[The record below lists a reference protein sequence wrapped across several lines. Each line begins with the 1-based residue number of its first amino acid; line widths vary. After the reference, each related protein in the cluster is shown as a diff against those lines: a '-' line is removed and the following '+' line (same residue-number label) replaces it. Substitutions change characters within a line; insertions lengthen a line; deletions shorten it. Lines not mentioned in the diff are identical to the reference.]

1 MKTFLILSALLQCLS
16 LVGATSNGIV
26 VDRLVSR
33 NYYEDVGLVKR
44 GSGFANGGSTSNSGK
59 DGSGRLKNKNNF
71 EISFYHVND
80 VHAHLDQFRPSGSSC
95 TDPSRGC
102 VGGYPRIKS
111 VIEQHRPPKKHSLFL
126 NAGDEFQGTLFYT
139 LYKGAAISSVLNQLG
154 FDAMTLGNHE
164 FDDGD
169 DLLASFVANLT
180 FPVITANIHT
190 NNRKLARGLVPY
202 KVFNKGKY
210 RGMDLAIVAV
220 TTETTKTISRPGEGT
235 TFEDPVAAVKRTV
248 QYIKRFHRDVKRIVA
263 LTHIGYSQDIRLAQ
277 ETTDISLIVG
287 GHSHTLLADNTTVP
301 AAKGPYPTIVKN
313 KKGEEVFVV
322 TSYRWGEYLGYIDL
336 EFDSRGRVVRYEG
349 APIHLTNTDNATK
362 AEDPTL
368 KAEVQEWAKGFEVY
382 GRQIVGFTELPLDQT
397 ICLASE
403 CTLGDLT
410 GDAIAAFAP
419 SNTSSPINNGSSTT
433 PGSGA
438 IFAGAIMNGGGIR
451 ASIDGPA
458 NISLQQ
464 VLEVYPFGNT
474 IVELPF
480 TSTQLW
486 NTFESIVSKSNVE
499 DPSIP
504 VTSFVQVSSSIRL
517 TYDPNAAVGSR
528 LKSLTVA
535 NGAEE
540 VTKDGAK
547 TYTVATID
555 YLAAGGDGFWPPR
568 DPASYVTLDTLDQV
582 FVNHFRGLGALQG
595 RDVGSVRVEL
605 DGRISTTTMYPVL

>member
-1 MKTFLILSALLQCLS
+1 MLILTCFASILS
-16 LVGATSNGIV
+16 LSI
-26 VDRLVSR
+26 
-33 NYYEDVGLVKR
+33 
-44 GSGFANGGSTSNSGK
+44 
-59 DGSGRLKNKNNF
+59 
-71 EISFYHVND
+71 
-80 VHAHLDQFRPSGSSC
+80 
-95 TDPSRGC
+95 
-102 VGGYPRIKS
+102 
-111 VIEQHRPPKKHSLFL
+111 
-126 NAGDEFQGTLFYT
+126 AG
-139 LYKGAAISSVLNQLG
+139 
-154 FDAMTLGNHE
+154 
-164 FDDGD
+164 
-169 DLLASFVANLT
+169 
-180 FPVITANIHT
+180 
-190 NNRKLARGLVPY
+190 
-202 KVFNKGKY
+202 
-210 RGMDLAIVAV
+210 AV
-220 TTETTKTISRPGEGT
+220 TPIPLL
-235 TFEDPVAAVKRTV
+235 P
-248 QYIKRFHRDVKRIVA
+248 IRDGR
-263 LTHIGYSQDIRLAQ
+263 
-277 ETTDISLIVG
+277 
-287 GHSHTLLADNTTVP
+287 LADNTTVP
-301 AAKGPYPTIVKN
+301 GAKGPYPTIVKN
-313 KKGEEVFVV
+313 KNGEEVFVV

-362 AEDPTL
+362 AENPTL

-397 ICLASE
+397 ICLVGE

-410 GDAIAAFAP
+410 GDAIAAYAP

-438 IFAGAIMNGGGIR
+438 VFAGAIMNGGGIR

-474 IVELPF
+474 IVELSF

-486 NTFESIVSKSNVE
+486 NTFETIVSKSNVE

-535 NGAEE
+535 NGEE
-540 VTKDGAK
+540 VTKDGGK

-568 DPASYVTLDTLDQV
+568 DPASYVTLETLDQV
-582 FVNHFRGLGALQG
+582 FVHYFQGLGRLQG
-595 RDVGSVRVEL
+595 RDVGSVKVEL
-605 DGRISTTTMYPVL
+605 DGRISTTTSGQ